1 MSDDRN
7 DVIRSKHRI
16 SELESDVAEMSGS
29 IETLKTMV
37 SQIIS
42 GVASLETR
50 VRVLEKNHDTNEE
63 EGRGQR
69 NNVYKVL
76 QCIT

>member
-1 MSDDRN
+1 MSKITMID
-7 DVIRSKHRI
+7 KERI
-16 SELESDVAEMSGS
+16 SELESDVAELSGS

-63 EGRGQR
+63 EGKGDKGIMYTKYY
-69 NNVYKVL
+69 NV
-76 QCIT
+76 